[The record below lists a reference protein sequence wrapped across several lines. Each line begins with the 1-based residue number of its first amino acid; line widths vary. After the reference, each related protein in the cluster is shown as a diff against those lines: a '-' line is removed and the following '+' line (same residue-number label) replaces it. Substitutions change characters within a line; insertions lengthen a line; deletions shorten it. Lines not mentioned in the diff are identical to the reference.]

1 MAFSALL
8 ICLIGYALFDLQ
20 RRQIEQSAQNNLSS
34 RAHLTVAQISQWRQ
48 ERLDDAVILTEH
60 SKIIDV
66 FDRWL
71 RAGSPLGADRNWLQ
85 ARLAA
90 FQRSRHYDTLILF
103 DPQGQ
108 ARLAS
113 NGQTHHDRHQ
123 REAAEQAMAQQ
134 KVILN
139 ELHLSEDGHPEI
151 DIVAPLLRDASDA
164 RRAVGALYFR
174 IDADKFLL
182 PMIQS
187 LPAQRTS
194 AETLLVQRD
203 GDQVIFL
210 NTLRHQD
217 ETVRRLRLPL
227 SQSSLPA
234 AQAVLGRRGLF
245 NGIDHRGQPVLA
257 FLLHVPD
264 TRWSLITKID
274 SDEVL
279 APVRRLATWA
289 GGLTLLLLAG
299 TLQIFR
305 QQMRHVHQAAR
316 TEHLSQEKKLLAQR
330 FEDLSHFAND
340 IFFLMDED
348 NRILE
353 INELAVQTYGYT
365 REALLRMKGADLR
378 APEVRQDF
386 DRIWAL
392 ILAQGRANY
401 ETLHLDRSG
410 RLLPVDVSARLLH
423 LDGRRFVQTIVR
435 DVSQRKATEQRL
447 HYLAY
452 YDELTALPGRSL
464 FSQQLTR
471 SLSSA
476 GPLRRRVGVI
486 LLDIDHFKHINDTL
500 GHEVGDIFL
509 REVALHLKSCLTEH
523 STLSR
528 FSGDQFAVLLPSLAK
543 PGDAAMV
550 AQQLLHRF
558 SQPLQAAEHA
568 LFVNLSLGIALYPH
582 DGKTPAALLRNADAA
597 MHHAKALG
605 RGNFQF
611 YSSDLTQRTRRRML
625 LENGLRYAI
634 ERQELSLRYQPQ
646 IDLRTGQIVGVE
658 ALARWENPEL
668 GQISPTEFIAVAEDS
683 ELILHIGEWI
693 LRTACAQAQAW
704 QEQGLPRL
712 VMAVNLSARQFAQ
725 QTLVELVRDV
735 LQDTGLAPASLELE
749 VTESMLIEDAD
760 ARVLQTLEELKR
772 LGVQLAL
779 DDFGTGYSSL
789 GYLHRFPID
798 KLKIDQ
804 SFVQSI
810 GATLDSVSLVPS
822 IIAMARSLKL
832 SVLAE
837 GVESEIQHDF
847 LLAHGCDQLQGYF
860 FSRPLTA
867 ERLSALLQDS
877 LHMQRDS
884 HREPQ
889 LPLFSDTQLSPL

>member
-1 MAFSALL
+1 MVFSSLL
-8 ICLIGYALFDLQ
+8 ICLIGYAAFDLQ
-20 RRQIEQSAQNNLSS
+20 RLQIEQSTQNNLSS
-34 RAHLTVAQISQWRQ
+34 MAHRTVAQISQWRQ
-48 ERLDDAVILTEH
+48 ERLDDAVLLTEH

-71 RAGSPLGADRNWLQ
+71 RAGSPPGIDRDWLQ

-90 FQRSRHYDTLILF
+90 FQRGRHYDTLILF

-108 ARLAS
+108 ARLSS
-113 NGQTHHDRHQ
+113 NGQTPHDRHQ
-123 REAAEQAMAQQ
+123 REAAAQAMAQQ
-134 KVILN
+134 KVMLS
-139 ELHLSEDGHPEI
+139 ELHLSENDRPEI
-151 DIVAPLLRDASDA
+151 DIVAPLLRDAPNES
-164 RRAVGALYFR
+164 RTVGALYFR
-174 IDADKFLL
+174 IDADKFLF

-187 LPAQRTS
+187 GPGQSAS

-203 GDQVIFL
+203 GDQVLFL
-210 NTLRHQD
+210 NTLRHRD
-217 ETVRRLRLPL
+217 ETALRLPL
-227 SQSSLPA
+227 SQTTLPA
-234 AQAVLGRRGLF
+234 AQAVLGRQGLF
-245 NGIDHRGQPVLA
+245 NGIDHRGRPVLA

-305 QQMRHVHQAAR
+305 QQMQRVRQAAR

-340 IFFLMDED
+340 IFLLMDED

-353 INELAVQTYGYT
+353 VNELAVKTYGYT

-378 APEVRQDF
+378 APEVRQEF
-386 DRIWAL
+386 TRIWPV
-392 ILAQGRANY
+392 ILTQGRANY

-410 RLLPVDVSARLLH
+410 RLLPVDISARLLD

-464 FSQQLTR
+464 FSQQLAK
-471 SLSSA
+471 SLSAA
-476 GPLRRRVGVI
+476 GPLRKRVGVI
-486 LLDIDHFKHINDTL
+486 LLDLDHFKHINDTL
-500 GHEVGDIFL
+500 GHEVGDICL
-509 REVALHLKSCLTEH
+509 REVALRLKSCLAEH
-523 STLSR
+523 NTLSR
-528 FSGDQFAVLLPSLAK
+528 FSGDQFAVLLPGLARSE
-543 PGDAAMV
+543 DATMI
-550 AQQLLHRF
+550 AQQMLRRF
-558 SQPLQAAEHA
+558 SQPVQAAEHA

-582 DGKTPAALLRNADAA
+582 DGKTPQTLMRNADAA

-611 YSSDLTQRTRRRML
+611 YSSDLTQRTRRRMR
-625 LENGLRYAI
+625 LENGLRYAL

-646 IDLRTGQIVGVE
+646 IDLRTGLIVGVE
-658 ALARWENPEL
+658 ALVRWEHPEL
-668 GQISPTEFIAVAEDS
+668 GQISPTEFIAVAEES
-683 ELILHIGEWI
+683 GLILHIGEWI

-704 QEQGLPRL
+704 QDQGMPRL
-712 VMAVNLSARQFAQ
+712 VMAVNLSVRQFAQ
-725 QTLVELVRDV
+725 QTLVELVRDA
-735 LQDTGLAPASLELE
+735 LQDTGLAPALLELE

-760 ARVLQTLEELKR
+760 ARVLHTLEALKQ
-772 LGVQLAL
+772 LGVHLAL

-832 SVLAE
+832 VVLAE

-847 LLAHGCDQLQGYF
+847 LVSHGCDQLQGYF

-877 LHMQRDS
+877 LHVQREK
-884 HREPQ
+884 HRAPQ
-889 LPLFSDTQLSPL
+889 LPLFSDTQPSAL